1 MAKLLIEGL
10 YKRFGAVRAID
21 GVTLDVEDGEF
32 ITLLGPSGCGKTT
45 TLNCLAGLE
54 TPDQG
59 TIRVGDK
66 VFFDSGRSI
75 DLPPESRNAGL
86 VFQSYALWPHK
97 TVAANIDLPLRL
109 RKYTE
114 QEIRQRVEKIMQV
127 VELSGLEKRYPH
139 ELSGGQQQ
147 RVALARA
154 LVYEPSILLL
164 DEPLSNLDA
173 KLRERARFWLR
184 QIQQRIGTTT
194 VYVTHDQLESL
205 ALSDRIAVMKDGKI
219 LQIGRPTEIFRNPS
233 VPFVADFM
241 GTNNFFEGTI
251 QSAQGDRMVLRLNNG
266 REIFVPAI
274 ADAAP
279 GKKASMAIRPQNIQL
294 IANPE
299 GHSKDPNVFAVK
311 IVGGQY
317 LGTYYE
323 YIVNDADKDF
333 LFHAHKEIHGDHAT
347 IHFDPAECSVFLS
360 Q

>member
-1 MAKLLIEGL
+1 MAKLLVENL
-10 YKRFGAVRAID
+10 QKQFGAVKAID
-21 GVTLDVEDGEF
+21 GVTLVVEDGEF
-32 ITLLGPSGCGKTT
+32 VTLLGPSGCGKTT
-45 TLNCLAGLE
+45 TLNCLAGLD

-66 VFFDSGRSI
+66 VFFDSSRSI
-75 DLPPESRNAGL
+75 DLPPEDRNAGL

-97 TVAANIDLPLRL
+97 TVEANIDLPLRL
-109 RKYTE
+109 RKYSR
-114 QEIRQRVEKIMQV
+114 QEIRNRVENIMQV

-184 QIQQRIGTTT
+184 QIQKRIGTTT
-194 VYVTHDQLESL
+194 IYVTHDQLESL

-219 LQIGRPTEIFRNPS
+219 LQIGSPTEIFEKPS

-251 QSAQGDRMVLRLNNG
+251 QLAQGDRMMLRLSNG
-266 REIFVPAI
+266 REIIAPTV

-279 GKKASMAIRPQNIQL
+279 GKKATMAIRPQNIR
-294 IANPE
+294 IANSE
-299 GHSKDPNVFAVK
+299 EDGKDPNIFSVK
-311 IVGGQY
+311 VEGGQY

-323 YIVNDADKDF
+323 YIVNDGDKDF
-333 LFHAHKEIHGDHAT
+333 LFHTHKEIQGDHVT
-347 IHFDPAECSVFLS
+347 IHFHPEECSCFLVH
-360 Q
+360 

>member
-10 YKRFGAVRAID
+10 HKRFEAVKAID
-21 GVTLDVEDGEF
+21 GVTLDVQDGEF

-54 TPDQG
+54 TPDEGMIQ
-59 TIRVGDK
+59 VGDK
-66 VFFDSGRSI
+66 VFFDSRRSI
-75 DLPPESRNAGL
+75 DLPPENRNAGL

-97 TVAANIDLPLRL
+97 TVAANIDFPLRL
-109 RKYTE
+109 RKYAE
-114 QEIRQRVEKIMQV
+114 REILQRVEKIMQV

-219 LQIGRPTEIFRNPS
+219 LQIGSPTEIFEKPS

-251 QSAQGDRMVLRLNNG
+251 LSVQGDRMTLRLSNG
-266 REIFVPAI
+266 RELLVPTVV
-274 ADAAP
+274 DAAP
-279 GKKASMAIRPQNIQL
+279 GKRATMAIRPQNIQL
-294 IANPE
+294 IVDPE
-299 GHSKDPNVFAVK
+299 GDGKDPNIFAVK
-311 IVGGQY
+311 VVGGQY

-323 YIVNDADKDF
+323 YIVNDGDKDF
-333 LFHAHKEIHGDHAT
+333 LFHAHKEIHGDHVT
-347 IHFDPAECSVFLS
+347 ILFDPEECSCFLGK
-360 Q
+360 

>member
-10 YKRFGAVRAID
+10 YKRFGAVNAID

-54 TPDQG
+54 TPDKG

-66 VFFDSGRSI
+66 VFFDSSRSI

-109 RKYTE
+109 RKYSE

-184 QIQQRIGTTT
+184 QIQQQIGTTT

-219 LQIGRPTEIFRNPS
+219 LQIAKPTEIFKNPS

-251 QSAQGDRMVLRLNNG
+251 QSTQGDRMVLRLTNG
-266 REIFVPAI
+266 RELFVPAI

-279 GKKASMAIRPQNIQL
+279 GKKATMAIRPQNIQL

-299 GHSKDPNVFAVK
+299 GQGKDPNIFNVK

-347 IHFDPAECSVFLS
+347 VHFDPMECSVFLS
-360 Q
+360 